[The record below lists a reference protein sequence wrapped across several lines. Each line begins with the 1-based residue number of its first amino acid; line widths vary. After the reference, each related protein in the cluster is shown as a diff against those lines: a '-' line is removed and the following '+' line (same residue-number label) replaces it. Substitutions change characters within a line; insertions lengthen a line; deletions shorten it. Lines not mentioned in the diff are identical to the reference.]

1 LHALATMLELFFFR
15 VTHDCYNASLCKKQN
30 YNASLLHKRRIKN
43 AAKMEYFFSL
53 LQVLVITQA

>member
-1 LHALATMLELFFFR
+1 MLELFFFR